1 VWLTTKAKRAVERV
15 PVAGPAVRRL
25 GMAVV
30 ARSGLKVRDS
40 ATYWET
46 RYRSG
51 GTSGT
56 GSSDRLAHFKAG
68 VLNDFVRARSVR
80 SVLESG
86 CGDGSQLALADYPQY
101 VGCDVAPA
109 AVERCRRTFGGD
121 PAKSFCLRSEL
132 AGDLTA
138 DLVLSLDVVYHL
150 VEDEV
155 FEQYMADLF
164 DRSTRFVIVYSSDSE
179 SAAPGRHVRHR
190 AFTRWVARNR
200 PAWALDE
207 KIDNPYPY
215 DAARPHTTSF
225 ADFYVYAA
233 PVG

>member
-1 VWLTTKAKRAVERV
+1 MWLTTKAKRAVERI
-15 PVAGPAVRRL
+15 PVAGPAARRL
-25 GMAVV
+25 GMTVV

-40 ATYWET
+40 AMYWET

-51 GTSGT
+51 LTSGT
-56 GSSDRLAHFKAG
+56 GSYERLAHFKAE
-68 VLNDFVRARSVR
+68 VLNGFVRAWSVR
-80 SVLESG
+80 SVLEFG
-86 CGDGSQLALADYPQY
+86 CGDGSQLKLADYPQY
-101 VGCDVAPA
+101 VGADVAPS
-109 AVERCRRTFGGD
+109 AVERCRRAFAGD
-121 PAKSFCLRSEL
+121 PTKSFYLNSEL

-164 DRSTRFVIVYSSDSE
+164 DRSTRFVIVYSSDSD

-190 AFTRWVARNR
+190 AFTRWVAQNR
-200 PAWALDE
+200 PGWTLE
-207 KIDNPYPY
+207 QKIDNPYPY
-215 DAARPHTTSF
+215 DVDHPHSTSF